1 VDTPVRCPFCSS
13 EKVYRLLNTLR
24 CKRCKNIWK
33 EGEDDRYSCDP
44 CGSPALTRERQSVPL
59 KKTETLEARQK
70 KAMDEHLKKNRGK
83 FCMDTI
89 GWKTGDISQAL
100 FRQYLKKNVK
110 KGILKERKDR
120 YGRTWYSRPG

>member
-33 EGEDDRYSCDP
+33 EGEDDRYSSDP
-44 CGSPALTRERQSVPL
+44 NGSPALTRERQSVPL

-70 KAMDEHLKKNRGK
+70 KALDEHLKKNRGK

-100 FRQYLKKNVK
+100 FRQYLKKSVR